1 MSELLESIEMHIS
14 SNRDYYDELERKI
27 SQNIEGRCCH
37 HKVEV
42 ISALLENTENISTYL
57 EIGVHNGT
65 SMSYAVS
72 TSKPINCYGI
82 DLFEESRHPG
92 SNAQAYWTK
101 DGIHMERTRKNILS
115 NNASNSTVVLLKGD
129 STAQKTYDSLLNE
142 LGNQQ
147 VDLLFIDGN
156 HQYEYVKK
164 DFNRYS
170 ELVRPGGFVIL
181 DDYEPKYPGILKFAK
196 EIDSNKYERLG
207 VYRNNELIL
216 MKKGNV
222 KT

>member
-1 MSELLESIEMHIS
+1 MSDLMQEVKKYIH
-14 SNRDYYDELERKI
+14 SNVDKYNSLSKKIDE
-27 SQNIEGRCCH
+27 NINGRVCH
-37 HKVEV
+37 HKVE
-42 ISALLENTENISTYL
+42 IINALIEVGEGFETYL
-57 EIGVHNGT
+57 EIGVHNGA

-72 TSKPINCYGI
+72 TSKRINCYGI

-115 NNASNSTVVLLKGD
+115 NNTSNSDVVLLKGD

-142 LGNQQ
+142 LKNQK

-156 HQYEYVKK
+156 HHYNYVKK

-181 DDYEPKYPGILKFAK
+181 DDYEPRYPGILKFAK
-196 EIDSNKYERLG
+196 EIDSSKYERLG
-207 VYRNNELIL
+207 VYKNNELIL
-216 MKKGNV
+216 MKKENV
-222 KT
+222 ET